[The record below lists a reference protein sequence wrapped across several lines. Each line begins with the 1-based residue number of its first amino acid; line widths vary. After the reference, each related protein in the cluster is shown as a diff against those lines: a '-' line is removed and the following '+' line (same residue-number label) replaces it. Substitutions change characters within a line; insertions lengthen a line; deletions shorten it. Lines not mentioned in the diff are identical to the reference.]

1 MSIYQPIIEN
11 MITMRK
17 SSLIVVLFTLALGT
31 FAFTVLAADGSSPSP
46 KKSVSFRVEVGKPAC
61 KDGVG
66 MASVLFATDPFEGG
80 SYEIFG
86 GAIEQS
92 SMTLDRR
99 VSLKT
104 GTYTWKG
111 VVNEGY
117 YEIPPSI
124 GEFTIPS
131 CESIPKSAASSVA
144 SRPSVSMS
152 KDVPKTASA
161 SNAAAASVANAA
173 EGVSESSVAGTGS
186 ASEENIQKKET
197 ESRFAPQIIIAGL
210 AILGLTI
217 GYFGLKK
224 KENK

>member
-1 MSIYQPIIEN
+1 MSIYQSVIKNVIA
-11 MITMRK
+11 MRK
-17 SSLIVVLFTLALGT
+17 SSLVVVAILFIST
-31 FAFTVLAADGSSPSP
+31 FAFSALAAGGISPSP
-46 KKSVSFRVEVGKPAC
+46 KKPVSFRVEVGKPVC

-66 MASVLFATDPFEGG
+66 VASVLFATDPPEGG

-86 GAIEQS
+86 AAIEQS

-111 VVNEGY
+111 VVNEKY

-124 GEFTIPS
+124 GQFTIPS
-131 CESIPKSAASSVA
+131 CEAIPKSATSSVV

-161 SNAAAASVANAA
+161 SNAAAISIAKMT
-173 EGVSESSVAGTGS
+173 EDGSESSVAGTGS
-186 ASEENIQKKET
+186 ASEENIPKKET
-197 ESRFAPQIIIAGL
+197 ESRFSPQIIIAGL
-210 AILGLTI
+210 AILGLII